1 MKLPMRAE
9 RAIKKAGQKA
19 AEKYCEENGIDDP
32 EDCPEEHVYEL
43 ACAIYDANKLE
54 RDSWEAAA
62 EDYHEDKL
70 MFRDRG

>member
-1 MKLPMRAE
+1 MKLPFRAE
-9 RAIKKAGQKA
+9 QAIKKAGQKA

-32 EDCPEEHVYEL
+32 ENCPDPFIFEMSEMIGE
-43 ACAIYDANKLE
+43 AMKLE

-70 MFRDRG
+70 MFRD